1 VPHSKQAA
9 KRMKQNAKSRLSNRA
24 AKSAL
29 RTAVK
34 KFKQTVEAGDGEA
47 VAAAYKVVQKRA
59 DNSARKG
66 VIAKGTAARMKSRLL
81 KSVKRAGKA

>member
-1 VPHSKQAA
+1 MPHSKQAA
-9 KRMKQNAKSRLSNRA
+9 KRIRQNAKNRLGNRA

-34 KFKQTVEAGDGEA
+34 KFKQTVETGDGEA
-47 VAAAYKVVQKRA
+47 VAAAYKDVQTRTDKT
-59 DNSARKG
+59 ARKG

-81 KSVKRAGKA
+81 KSAKRAGKA